1 MKTRSLGPARQRGVT
16 IIETVVVTTIA
27 AILFSQAVPLF
38 STWIGNSQTRTAA
51 ESILNG
57 VQLARGEAIRRN
69 RMVQISLTAGALPSW
84 TVGCANPIDN
94 GTPNVDDAGDCLAVI
109 RARPS
114 AESSDQPQLTVLPVA
129 ANTVTFDSLGR
140 IAANVDGSA
149 TPVSIDVANPGVN
162 DNERRV
168 LRLVMGA
175 AGDVR
180 MCDPA
185 IVNRD
190 PRGC

>member
-1 MKTRSLGPARQRGVT
+1 MIAMTSQRGVT
-16 IIETVVVTTIA
+16 IVETVVVMTIV

-38 STWIGNSQTRTAA
+38 SSWIGNAQTRTAA

-57 VQLARGEAIRRN
+57 MQLARGEAIRRN
-69 RMVQISLTAGALPSW
+69 RMVQVSLTAGTLPSW

-94 GTPNVDDAGDCLAVI
+94 ATPGIDDAGDCLAVI

-114 AESSDQPQLTVLPVA
+114 AESSDQPQLAVLPA
-129 ANTVTFDSLGR
+129 DANTVTFDSLGR
-140 IAANVDGSA
+140 VTANVDGTA
-149 TPVSIDVANPGVN
+149 TPTTIDVANPGVTAA
-162 DNERRV
+162 ERRV

-185 IVNRD
+185 LAAGD